1 MIDGEEQRGTASA
14 MMTLDAAAK
23 GSELAVDALQDAG
36 QAGSNMSYYALG
48 MMYLLDQAMNMP
60 YEQTFLEQELEIE
73 SDVAGSGGSG
83 NVDVGLHFLTL
94 AAENGNSEAQ
104 ELLTDMEVE
113 FEMPGSSPEPSPEPS
128 NGSSGEAITSLLNSS
143 SATASADN
151 PSESESQSGVQ
162 TGESEETES
171 NQSVNPSEE
180 SAQAGAV
187 AATTS
192 VSNAAAKN
200 ENYTESLMAEGALH
214 DVLDR
219 RNQAGSS
226 DPDTTT
232 RNSTASSQRGRP
244 TGKPELGSETK
255 NNIGSGVG
263 MRSSRQAVQ
272 EAAQR
277 RQSSMQRRGHTEYGN
292 MNTEQN
298 EAEIID

>member
-1 MIDGEEQRGTASA
+1 MPQPRAV
-14 MMTLDAAAK
+14 K
-23 GSELAVDALQDAG
+23 LAVDALQDAG

-113 FEMPGSSPEPSPEPS
+113 FEIPGSSPEPAPEPS
-128 NGSSGEAITSLLNSS
+128 SGSSGEAITSLLSRS

-171 NQSVNPSEE
+171 SQSLNPSEE

-192 VSNAAAKN
+192 VSNTAVKN

-232 RNSTASSQRGRP
+232 RNSIASSQRRP
-244 TGKPELGSETK
+244 TSKPELGSETK